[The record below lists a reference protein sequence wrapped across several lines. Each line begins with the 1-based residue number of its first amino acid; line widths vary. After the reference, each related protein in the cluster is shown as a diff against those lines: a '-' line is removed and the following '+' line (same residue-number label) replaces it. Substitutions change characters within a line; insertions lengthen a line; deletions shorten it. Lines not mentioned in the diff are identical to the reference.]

1 MSLSVLYFPHASW
14 PDGESR
20 EKYETYPKYLVPEF
34 ARITCIGKAGQDNE
48 EVISEAPYRGMTDD
62 IRAGRYFDASYH
74 RIHR

>member
-1 MSLSVLYFPHASW
+1 MLEHAPEEISFLNSFV
-14 PDGESR
+14 DKGLKERLEHVAGS
-20 EKYETYPKYLVPEF
+20 EF